1 MKLQTK
7 FILAITVIF
16 IVLAVG
22 IAVLNINYVNS
33 TTIREAE
40 NRVRIYLRAGWEI
53 YNSKTARILSA
64 LQVLSRDHVIVS
76 FLKDP
81 ADEELR
87 AAATRYLE
95 TVRRDQQMDI
105 LNVTAPDGTVLLR
118 TRAPYNTGDNLAR
131 DPLIKHVLADQA
143 ASSGTIILELDRL
156 DVEGDG
162 LVERCLAVGGEPRGM
177 MAGAA
182 VPVVENGKLLGV
194 IEMGGLLN
202 GAAEKVD
209 RIRDAVFENE
219 YYQGKPVGT
228 ATIFMGDMRISTNVL
243 DKQGR
248 RAVGTRVSKE
258 VADRVL
264 GEGLSWTGR
273 AFVVDTWYLSQYDPI
288 RDPDGQIIGMLY
300 VGELE
305 KKYLDLRTRAVI
317 SNLTVILLGLV
328 LAYLLWFFLIRG
340 IVKPIRQ
347 LSEASHRISEGDLS
361 QRVPVGR
368 ADEIGDLAASFNHMA
383 EQLQK
388 QRQEIEARNQELE
401 QLSRELKATNEN
413 YIDMLGFVTHELKN
427 PLASAVMSL
436 YTVKDGYL
444 GEITPAQK
452 KSLEA
457 VAKSLDH
464 FQAMIKDYLD
474 LSRLEKG
481 EFVVRKR
488 PVALNRDVVQPI
500 ATALE
505 REMQERRM
513 TFDNHIP
520 DDLTVSADPSML
532 RIVYDNLLANALKYG
547 REGGTISLDAAES
560 ADRITLSITNDS
572 EGIPP
577 EKMPLLFKKFSRLDG
592 PEYAG
597 KKGTGLGLY
606 ICKEIIAKHGGEIW
620 VDSKAGQWVRFSF
633 TLPRSLPE
641 ETKHA

>member
-1 MKLQTK
+1 M
-7 FILAITVIF
+7 
-16 IVLAVG
+16 
-22 IAVLNINYVNS
+22 
-33 TTIREAE
+33 
-40 NRVRIYLRAGWEI
+40 
-53 YNSKTARILSA
+53 
-64 LQVLSRDHVIVS
+64 
-76 FLKDP
+76 
-81 ADEELR
+81 
-87 AAATRYLE
+87 
-95 TVRRDQQMDI
+95 
-105 LNVTAPDGTVLLR
+105 R
-118 TRAPYNTGDNLAR
+118 TRAPYNTGDNLAL
-131 DPLIKHVLADQA
+131 DPLIKHVLADEVA
-143 ASSGTIILELDRL
+143 NSGTIILELDRL

-182 VPVVENGKLLGV
+182 VPVVENGTLLGV

-202 GAAEKVD
+202 GATEKVD

-228 ATIFMGDMRISTNVL
+228 ATIFMGDMRITTNVL

-317 SNLTVILLGLV
+317 SNLSVILLGLI

-347 LSEASHRISEGDLS
+347 LSVATRLISEGDLS
-361 QRVPVGR
+361 QRVPVDR

-388 QRQEIEARNQELE
+388 QRQEIETRNRELE
-401 QLSRELKATNEN
+401 QLSAELRATNEN

-513 TFDNHIP
+513 AFDNHIP

-532 RIVYDNLLANALKYG
+532 RIVYDNLMANALKYG
-547 REGGTISLDAAES
+547 REGGTIALDAAES

-606 ICKEIIAKHGGEIW
+606 ICKEIITKHGGEIW
-620 VDSKAGQWVRFSF
+620 VESKAGQWVRFSF

-641 ETKHA
+641 ETNHA

>member
-1 MKLQTK
+1 MLPPPSASGWGMKLQTK

-53 YNSKTARILSA
+53 YDAKTGRILSA
-64 LQVLSRDHVIVS
+64 LQVLSRDHIIVS

-81 ADEELR
+81 TDEELR

-105 LNVTAPDGTVLLR
+105 LNVTAADGTVLLR
-118 TRAPYNTGDNLAR
+118 TRAPYNTGDSLAL
-131 DPLIKHVLADQA
+131 DPLIKHVLADEVA
-143 ASSGTIILELDRL
+143 NSGTIILELDRL

-182 VPVVENGKLLGV
+182 VPVVENGTLLGV

-317 SNLTVILLGLV
+317 SNLSVILLGLI

-347 LSEASHRISEGDLS
+347 LSVARSEEHTS
-361 QRVPVGR
+361 
-368 ADEIGDLAASFNHMA
+368 
-383 EQLQK
+383 
-388 QRQEIEARNQELE
+388 
-401 QLSRELKATNEN
+401 
-413 YIDMLGFVTHELKN
+413 
-427 PLASAVMSL
+427 
-436 YTVKDGYL
+436 
-444 GEITPAQK
+444 
-452 KSLEA
+452 
-457 VAKSLDH
+457 
-464 FQAMIKDYLD
+464 DY
-474 LSRLEKG
+474 
-481 EFVVRKR
+481 
-488 PVALNRDVVQPI
+488 
-500 ATALE
+500 
-505 REMQERRM
+505 
-513 TFDNHIP
+513 NHIF
-520 DDLTVSADPSML
+520 VH
-532 RIVYDNLLANALKYG
+532 K
-547 REGGTISLDAAES
+547 
-560 ADRITLSITNDS
+560 
-572 EGIPP
+572 
-577 EKMPLLFKKFSRLDG
+577 
-592 PEYAG
+592 
-597 KKGTGLGLY
+597 
-606 ICKEIIAKHGGEIW
+606 
-620 VDSKAGQWVRFSF
+620 
-633 TLPRSLPE
+633 
-641 ETKHA
+641 

>member
-1 MKLQTK
+1 MRLQTK

-22 IAVLNINYVNS
+22 IAILNINYVNS

-53 YNSKTARILSA
+53 YDSKTARILSA
-64 LQVLSRDHVIVS
+64 LQVLSRDHAIVS

-81 ADEELR
+81 TDEELR

-118 TRAPYNTGDNLAR
+118 TRAPYNGGDNLAR

-182 VPVVENGKLLGV
+182 VPVVENGTLLGV

-347 LSEASHRISEGDLS
+347 LSEATHRISEGDLS
-361 QRVPVGR
+361 QRVPVNR

-388 QRQEIEARNQELE
+388 QRQEIEARNRELE
-401 QLSRELKATNEN
+401 QLSRELRATNEN

-505 REMQERRM
+505 REMQERQM

-520 DDLTVSADPSML
+520 DALTVSADPSML

-547 REGGTISLDAAES
+547 REGGTIALDAAES

>member
-1 MKLQTK
+1 MRLQTK

-22 IAVLNINYVNS
+22 IAILNINYVNS

-53 YNSKTARILSA
+53 YDSKTARILSA
-64 LQVLSRDHVIVS
+64 LQVLSRDHAIVS

-81 ADEELR
+81 TDEELR

-118 TRAPYNTGDNLAR
+118 TRAPYNGGDNLAR

-182 VPVVENGKLLGV
+182 VPVVENGTLLGV

-347 LSEASHRISEGDLS
+347 LSEATHRISEGDLS
-361 QRVPVGR
+361 QRVPVNR

-388 QRQEIEARNQELE
+388 QRQEIEARNRELE
-401 QLSRELKATNEN
+401 QLSRELRATNEN

-488 PVALNRDVVQPI
+488 PVALNRDVVQPT

-505 REMQERRM
+505 REMQERQM

-520 DDLTVSADPSML
+520 DALTVSADPSML

-547 REGGTISLDAAES
+547 REGGTIALDAAES